1 MKTIT
6 LTIENREVAKS
17 LLATLTD
24 LRHKLWN
31 ELEDR
36 RQSINLLD
44 VTIICLKD
52 YTLEE
57 PHKGQ

>member
-24 LRHKLWN
+24 VRHKLWN
-31 ELEDR
+31 ELYDR
-36 RQSINLLD
+36 QQSINLLD
-44 VTIICLKD
+44 VAINDLKD